1 MSEAKQ
7 LNGSH
12 TVKTRLGSLT
22 PEEFVS
28 LIDGVCLAIEEADLP
43 FHGGINAANISLDE
57 AGNVTLGEALEEG
70 EVKYT
75 ADQIEFVAPEQFW
88 DNKRSTQADVYSIG
102 MIMYAWSN
110 GGCLP
115 FLFPNASPSDR
126 AEALRRKMS
135 GERFELTNVSETL
148 NRIIDKA
155 TAFKA
160 DRRYTSVSQLHEA
173 FQLFREEVEAEG
185 GAAAITEKMDAL
197 KQQQV
202 QEAAMMA
209 EILAAAEAA
218 TAAKGNGS
226 VPTKTKK
233 RTAAAAPAKQEEK
246 KKMSLR
252 PLIAVLLI
260 AAILMVAAVAM
271 QFAAENTTLNNDGT
285 TPNIGTDVT
294 PVVPTADPN
303 ATPDIT
309 PFIET
314 TPQSNLGADPNA
326 SPAVTPDLLP
336 TDPTPTPSI
345 APIVTIDTS
354 KYSVVKSNVSWNTAA
369 NNCQAN
375 GGHLVTIN
383 NKDEFAGLCALA
395 EKNGLEAVWVG
406 GFRKSGNIVWLNGE
420 TSDYIPWANGEPSYR
435 DGNGNQENFL
445 LLVKNNGIWEY
456 KDAID
461 DPSAQYSGVIGYIME
476 R

>member
-7 LNGSH
+7 QNGSH
-12 TVKTRLGSLT
+12 TAKARLGSLT

-271 QFAAENTTLNNDGT
+271 QFGADNTTLDKDINSNT
-285 TPNIGTDVT
+285 TPNIVTDQPGNT
-294 PVVPTADPN
+294 PAVPTADPD
-303 ATPDIT
+303 ASPDVT
-309 PFIET
+309 PFLPSPSPENTPIVSTPAPTIE
-314 TPQSNLGADPNA
+314 
-326 SPAVTPDLLP
+326 
-336 TDPTPTPSI
+336 
-345 APIVTIDTS
+345 PIVTIDTS
-354 KYSVVKSNVSWNTAA
+354 RYNVVKADASWNTAA
-369 NNCQAN
+369 NNCIAN
-375 GGHLVTIN
+375 GGNLVTIN

-395 EKNGLEAVWVG
+395 DKHKLEAVWVG

-420 TSDYIPWANGEPSYR
+420 TSDYIPWGAGEPSYR
-435 DGNGNQENFL
+435 DAYGNSENFL
-445 LLVKNNGIWEY
+445 LLVKNANGIWEY
-456 KDAID
+456 CDAVD
-461 DPSAQYSGVIGYIME
+461 DITSLYSGRMGYIME
-476 R
+476 K